1 MTLSDAAREA
11 LTRKQLFQEL
21 KMFSASRSV
30 IILIDNQTAFDISD
44 NSAKY
49 RQAKHIDIR
58 YHAVKHYVQNDK
70 IEVNYISSNHQSADI
85 LTKAFELSKHHR
97 FYRMIEL
104 CNSYETFE
112 NVHYE
117 LK

>member
-97 FYRMIEL
+97 FCRMIEL
-104 CNSYETFE
+104 CNSYEAFE